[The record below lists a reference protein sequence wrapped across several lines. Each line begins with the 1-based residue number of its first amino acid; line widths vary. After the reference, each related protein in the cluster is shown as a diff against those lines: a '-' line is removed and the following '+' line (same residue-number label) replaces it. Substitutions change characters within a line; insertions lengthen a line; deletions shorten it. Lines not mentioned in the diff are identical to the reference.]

1 MELQPQHCRPKD
13 TIGPTYTLSNLYSSE
28 KKNKPPRL
36 MVLHEPL
43 ENPKKLGVK
52 IIEGTWVPTRQLKWG
67 QAPKGRRAHTCFL
80 VPVNERQGAVIK

>member
-1 MELQPQHCRPKD
+1 MELQPQHCLLKD

-52 IIEGTWVPTRQLKWG
+52 IIEGTWVPNKAVKVGTST
-67 QAPKGRRAHTCFL
+67 KGKEGTYLFFGSC
-80 VPVNERQGAVIK
+80 Q